1 MTLSSYCAWS
11 WLETMLRHEPEVHK
25 RDPRDGEVNAGG
37 TGLSWPCSPGAEGL
51 GSTNEAF
58 ARRES
63 STELAASPAS
73 RPARLLVTMAPKHG
87 ASASHDLS
95 LSRPRVRALGV
106 SSWGNGMTRRR
117 FMALLGISAVNWPV
131 KARAQQPGGMR
142 TVGVLI
148 GLAENDPLVSP
159 RVATLRQG
167 LAELG
172 WIEGRNL
179 RVHYIWGAESEQ
191 LRQLARELIARQ
203 PDVIVAG
210 NSAVVN
216 ALLQETRTVPIVF
229 VTASDPV
236 GAGFVASLAA
246 PSGNATGFTNNL
258 SSLGGK
264 WLELLKEIA
273 PATMNVGVMFSPETA
288 PTGGAYFL
296 PPLNAAAS
304 SLGIQLHVFP
314 VRVAADIEDGF
325 AQFAGLQGGGL
336 VVMPDVFA
344 AVHRLIISL
353 AAQHRLPAM
362 YPFRYFAT
370 EGGLMSYGADL
381 LELYRRTPPYLD
393 RILKGARPGELPV
406 LAPNKIELI
415 LNLRVSKALG
425 LSIPR
430 ITLARADEVIE

>member
-1 MTLSSYCAWS
+1 
-11 WLETMLRHEPEVHK
+11 
-25 RDPRDGEVNAGG
+25 
-37 TGLSWPCSPGAEGL
+37 
-51 GSTNEAF
+51 
-58 ARRES
+58 
-63 STELAASPAS
+63 
-73 RPARLLVTMAPKHG
+73 
-87 ASASHDLS
+87 
-95 LSRPRVRALGV
+95 
-106 SSWGNGMTRRR
+106 MTRRR
-117 FMALLGISAVNWPV
+117 FMALLGIAAVHWPV
-131 KARAQQPGGMR
+131 MARAQQPGGVR
-142 TVGVLI
+142 TVGVFI

-167 LAELG
+167 LADLG

-179 RVHYIWGAESEQ
+179 RVHYIWGTEAEQ
-191 LRQLARELIARQ
+191 LRQLARELIARR

-246 PSGNATGFTNNL
+246 PGGNATGFTNNI
-258 SSLGGK
+258 SSMGGK

-296 PPLNAAAS
+296 PPLEAAAS
-304 SLGIQLHVFP
+304 LLGIQLHVIP
-314 VRVAADIEDGF
+314 VRVAADIEGGF
-325 AQFAGLQGGGL
+325 AQLAGLQGGGL

-344 AVHRLIISL
+344 AVHRGLIISL

-393 RILKGARPGELPV
+393 RILKGARPGVLPV
-406 LAPNKIELI
+406 LAPNKVELI

-425 LSIPR
+425 LTISR
-430 ITLARADEVIE
+430 FTLARTDEVIE